1 MKKGIILLLIAAFLL
16 PVLNVLAQDKKPTE
30 EKMVII
36 KGNEDWKNVKVRL
49 YPKDVL
55 IIKASGKVY
64 FAGDIQVGCVDA
76 DGWDV
81 NKYVDDWPD
90 SYSYCFDPLPDVN
103 HAALIGNVG
112 SDDFFIG
119 KENRITGKDGFLYL
133 RVNDCSLTEKYV
145 YNTGQFEVYIS
156 VVRNKK

>member
-1 MKKGIILLLIAAFLL
+1 MKKGIILLMIAAFLL
-16 PVLNVLAQDKKPTE
+16 PALHVMAQDKKPTE

-36 KGNEDWKNVKVRL
+36 KGNEDWKNVKIRL
-49 YPKDVL
+49 NPKDVL
-55 IIKASGKVY
+55 IIKASGKV
-64 FAGDIQVGCVDA
+64 FFEEELQGSGVDA
-76 DGWDV
+76 NGWDV
-81 NKYVDDWPD
+81 NKYMDDWPG
-90 SYSYCFDPLPDVN
+90 SYGYCFDPIPEAN

-133 RVNDCSLTEKYV
+133 RVNDCSLTEEYF